1 MTIARRSRKG
11 GPMLRW
17 TFLLLFG
24 LLSVSLV
31 ATSTVH
37 AREFPGMA
45 TIECSGVADKS
56 ADKGAI
62 LDNVG
67 EMDEAP
73 AEKSFPPQHATCH
86 APATSLPEFTASP
99 PLVVA
104 SMPDRLVRVATR
116 LPLDLIRLDIRP
128 PIA

>member
-1 MTIARRSRKG
+1 MTIARHSRKG

-17 TFLLLFG
+17 SFLLLLG
-24 LLSVSLV
+24 ILAVSLV

-56 ADKGAI
+56 ADESAA
-62 LDNVG
+62 LDMAG
-67 EMDEAP
+67 DADEAP
-73 AEKSFPPQHATCH
+73 AGKSPPPQHATCH
-86 APATSLPEFTASP
+86 APATSLPEFTASS
-99 PLVVA
+99 PLFVA
-104 SMPDRLVRVATR
+104 PTRDRLVRVATR

>member
-1 MTIARRSRKG
+1 
-11 GPMLRW
+11 MLRW
-17 TFLLLFG
+17 SFLLLLG

-56 ADKGAI
+56 ADDGAI

-67 EMDEAP
+67 ETDKAP
-73 AEKSFPPQHATCH
+73 TEKAPSAQHATCH
-86 APATSLPEFTASP
+86 APATSLPELTAASP
-99 PLVVA
+99 LFVA
-104 SMPDRLVRVATR
+104 PTPDRLVRIATR